1 MSVCRIKEAIEEIRL
16 GKMVIL
22 VDELKYPPG
31 IYGYNPLDIS
41 ELEKPIEGKLKS
53 ALSILSSTLGIS
65 SGALTLG

>member
-1 MSVCRIKEAIEEIRL
+1 MNL
-16 GKMVIL
+16 VIL
-22 VDELKYPPG
+22 VDELKYPSG

-41 ELEKPIEGKLKS
+41 ELEKPIERKLKS